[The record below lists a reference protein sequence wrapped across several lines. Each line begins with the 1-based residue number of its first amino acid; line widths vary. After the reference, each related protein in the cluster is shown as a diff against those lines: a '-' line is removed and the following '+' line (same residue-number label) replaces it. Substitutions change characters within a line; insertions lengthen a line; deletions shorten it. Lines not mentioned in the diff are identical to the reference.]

1 MKAFPIILIL
11 GAAALALSGQPA
23 PEPASAA
30 PLVVVDHALVAER
43 DALKA
48 EVESL
53 RAEIASLKSALSQR
67 QVVPSRPDPV
77 AVKPPA
83 AAAGPVAYYQRRAVY
98 GGFRGNRIV
107 GYQTVLVTSQQQTY
121 AAGDCPRG
129 NCSTLGRGIIFG
141 RRR

>member
-1 MKAFPIILIL
+1 MKLHTLMFI
-11 GAAALALSGQPA
+11 GASLLALSG
-23 PEPASAA
+23 EPAKPVAASPSPVIIDRSAEIA
-30 PLVVVDHALVAER
+30 ALQADI

-48 EVESL
+48 QLAAV
-53 RAEIASLKSALSQR
+53 A
-67 QVVPSRPDPV
+67 PRPAPPAPQPV
-77 AVKPPA
+77 AASTPPA
-83 AAAGPVAYYQRRAVY
+83 ATGGPVAYYQRRAVY